1 MATSALSCNTDD
13 MFVIHRLLRR
23 VFTDAPVLVRGVAE
37 GDVTRAVIVAD
48 HVAQIADG
56 LHAHHHTED
65 DLLWDKLESRSP
77 GCALH
82 VGQMRAQ
89 HAEAAALIADL
100 RAVLPSWRAGAS
112 TTDRER
118 VAAVLDDLHAT
129 LVRHLGQEED
139 QILPIAQVSMSQAEW
154 DVLGEHGR
162 ASVPR
167 DRQFIQLG
175 MMLDAFDD
183 PTERQAWMRANL
195 PVPARVLFSLVGR
208 RQFEAYRAKVYGLAG

>member
-1 MATSALSCNTDD
+1 MDTSALTCNTDD

-37 GDVTRAVIVAD
+37 GEVTRAAIVAD
-48 HVAQIADG
+48 HVQEIAAG

-65 DLLWDKLESRSP
+65 EFLWDKLESRSP

-89 HAEAAALIADL
+89 HAEAAALITEL
-100 RAVLPSWRAGAS
+100 RETLPAWRAGAS
-112 TTDRER
+112 GVDRER
-118 VAAVLDDLHAT
+118 VAAVLDELLAT
-129 LVRHLGQEED
+129 LLRHLGQEED
-139 QILPIAQVSMSQAEW
+139 QILPIAQVTMSQAEW

-175 MMLDAFDD
+175 MLLDAFDD
-183 PTERQAWMRANL
+183 PAERQAWMRANL
-195 PVPARVLFSLVGR
+195 PVPVRVLFSLVGR
-208 RQFEAYRAKVYGLAG
+208 RQFEAHRAKVYGLAG